1 MKEFEKWFPFSKSND
16 YQKAVLIFC
25 FHHAG
30 GSAAAYRKWT
40 ERNNEKVAFIPVE
53 LPGKGCRMNEQYN
66 YDMDSVSALAAEAI
80 SEFAGHRKYIL
91 YGHSMGSAIAF
102 KTAYEIEQKYENN
115 PLALIV
121 SGRHSP
127 CVHLSDR
134 YSTDMDDSELIK
146 ELKRMGGT
154 PKEIL
159 ENRAVLEM
167 LLPFVKNDYKLN
179 ESFSYNGNKINIP
192 IITYSGSMDKDATID
207 MAGEWQNV
215 TTKKIEKH
223 ECYGNHFFIFDLGDL
238 YIDIIIKKVASIAQN
253 RKNVIKYRRKN
264 EEEIFTFI

>member
-16 YQKAVLIFC
+16 YQEAVLIFC

-30 GSAAAYRKWT
+30 GSAAAYRKWI
-40 ERNNEKVAFIPVE
+40 ERNNEKVAFIPIE
-53 LPGKGCRMNEQYN
+53 LPGKGCRMKEQYN
-66 YDMDSVSALAAEAI
+66 YDMNSVSALAAEAI
-80 SEFAGHRKYIL
+80 SEFAGQRKYIL

-146 ELKRMGGT
+146 ELELMGGT

-159 ENRAVLEM
+159 ENKAVLEM

-179 ESFSYNGNKINIP
+179 ESFSYNGDIINIP
-192 IITYSGSMDKDATID
+192 IITYSGSMDKEATID
-207 MAGEWQNV
+207 MADEWQKV

-223 ECYGNHFFIFDLGDL
+223 ECYGNHFFIFDLGDI
-238 YIDIIIKKVASIAQN
+238 YTDIIMKKVASIAQN
-253 RKNVIKYRRKN
+253 SKSTIYRRNN
-264 EEEIFTFI
+264 EKEIFTFI